1 MNQRVPGPH
10 VGWSVADWFE
20 GKEWC
25 EMGTRYPES
34 QRASRILEIV
44 SRISAR
50 PRMWTRAGL
59 AQDFEV
65 SERQITKD
73 LDVIR
78 HGLKLDLRY
87 ERGGGYYFETIP
99 SLPSVSYTLSEALSI
114 YLAAEAGRRMVGI
127 PQEDLSAALARLSS
141 IMPDELSPLLM
152 SGTLMPPPPVR
163 DKHREN
169 LLTGLYQAVA
179 SRISVE
185 MEYVPASRPS
195 SITRRRVDPYVVLP
209 TGYSWH
215 LVAWCHLRQDIR
227 IFKIDRI
234 RTLELTDDT
243 FERDP
248 EFDVEDFLLEGWGIT
263 RVPDQ
268 PAEDIELVFDGQ
280 AAHWVSEENWHPSQ
294 QVEWLDNGRIRF
306 SLHLPV
312 TEEFSRWVLSYGSY
326 CQVIQPDTLRAWIE
340 RQAREMLQVAD

>member
-1 MNQRVPGPH
+1 
-10 VGWSVADWFE
+10 
-20 GKEWC
+20 
-25 EMGTRYPES
+25 MGRRYPEL

-59 AQDFEV
+59 ANNFEV

-78 HGLKLDLRY
+78 HGLRLDLRY

-99 SLPSVSYTLSEALSI
+99 SLPSVSYTLSEALAI

-141 IMPDELSPLLM
+141 IMPEELAPLLI
-152 SGTLMPPPPVR
+152 SGTMMPPPPVR
-163 DKHREN
+163 DKHREA
-169 LLTGLYQAVA
+169 LLTELYQAVA
-179 SRISVE
+179 SRTSVE

-195 SITRRRVDPYVVLP
+195 SITQRRVDPYAVLP
-209 TGYSWH
+209 TGQSWH
-215 LVAWCHLRQDIR
+215 LVGWCHLRQDVR

-234 RTLELTDDT
+234 RNLAMTDHS
-243 FERDP
+243 FERDA
-248 EFDVEDFLLEGWGIT
+248 EFDVEDFLLQGWGIT
-263 RVPDQ
+263 RVPEQ
-268 PAEDIELVFDGQ
+268 PSEDIELVFDGQ
-280 AAHWVSEENWHPSQ
+280 AAHWVAEENWHPSQ
-294 QVEWLDNGRIRF
+294 QVEWLNNGRVRL

-326 CQVIQPDTLRAWIE
+326 CQVIAPDTLREWIE
-340 RQAREMLQVAD
+340 KQARHLLETAD